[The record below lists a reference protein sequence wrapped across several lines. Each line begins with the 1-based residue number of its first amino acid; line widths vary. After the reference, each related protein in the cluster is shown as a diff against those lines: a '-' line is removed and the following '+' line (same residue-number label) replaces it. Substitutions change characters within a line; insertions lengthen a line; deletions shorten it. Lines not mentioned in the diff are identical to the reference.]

1 MYSDQIHWAGLL
13 CGLKGTTAA
22 SQAHARSDLDDTRK
36 ESNRLHTCH
45 VTGPGPWSCPLMV
58 TACVEIA
65 LWNLTVT
72 ATDFSPVPV
81 PVLFPAPSPFPAPAP
96 APVLGG
102 VPYLSRADVSCL
114 RSAHA
119 HVGPSLCF
127 PLHLQRPTKHH
138 KQNPLRKRI
147 KHHYH

>member
-1 MYSDQIHWAGLL
+1 MLEV
-13 CGLKGTTAA
+13 CTAA
-22 SQAHARSDLDDTRK
+22 SQAHAGSDPDDTRK
-36 ESNRLHTCH
+36 ENNRLHTCH
-45 VTGPGPWSCPLMV
+45 ATGPGPWSCPLMA

-81 PVLFPAPSPFPAPAP
+81 PVLFPAPSPFHAPAP
-96 APVLGG
+96 VHVLGG
-102 VPYLSRADVSCL
+102 VPYLSRADVSRL
-114 RSAHA
+114 HSVHG
-119 HVGPSLCF
+119 HVAPSLCF

-147 KHHYH
+147 KHPYH